1 MSEENKT
8 DSLADKVLSEN
19 LLTKEQFAD
28 LIPGKWSSHPK
39 ALKWQRIW
47 LFAIGLIPLI
57 ALVVFGIVKFPD
69 FRSWIDLIIHPGR
82 MVALFALAVSF
93 LVGVIGTAAL
103 VYLMGRSGVGNKDIG
118 QDRLEISRTIIA
130 VGSLLWLLPLAA
142 TFLPSIRGRG
152 SLIFLLNLLCFV
164 PLGIILLL
172 VLFGGRNAHRP
183 NTVLKRRKFWFAL
196 GSFLAAIGVL
206 SLLTDVH
213 AFIRRVDWLKSV
225 PLVQSGTLRL
235 ILLATLFPLSTIC
248 FSIWEIF
255 KKSVPAEE
263 AKTDDEPDAPIE
275 KKPWYR
281 RLWDF
286 FFGKKEEQTE
296 AVESYPKWVDT
307 LRNHIKGAV
316 VGIQVGEVEPLVGHD
331 VASVD
336 EKNSELALLM
346 GDIKPTTDQS
356 QFYLRL
362 KDAYCDRV
370 AGEKKHSEQ
379 GVESRHCYSPDI
391 ILQGDIGSGR
401 TEALVAAALYGA
413 LVRGQNVIFVA
424 NSQRLSELVVGKI
437 NTRLQSLLLQNYV
450 QCFQL
455 SSSPWEL
462 DETHRGLP
470 CIYVGTPGA
479 IEQHL
484 FDSPGLI
491 NDTISPY
498 QRRFVQETDL
508 LLFDDMTEL
517 DVEVRSHLVFII
529 DKLRLLYASEDIVPQ
544 FVFATCRLHKIGS
557 EKFIKR
563 LFDGIEDDFNYK
575 NLIVLRNR
583 PSEKG
588 WKLSIHTNFVT
599 TPEDVCKRVVIW
611 CVLNRLN
618 VLLYRKGVGHGFCV
632 DYKEQIKKELLKDK
646 SNPPPQDVLQN
657 ISDRLAVVSSLDG
670 SDAELERS
678 QSSDVGAVL
687 YFPELTGESC
697 MAIRLNLSGGEPVF
711 IRILECPETVSDFLP
726 GSIPL
731 LPNNTAVPLRNAH
744 LKSVIRFIPQ
754 GTPIKAVVWNNFGID
769 AGSARV
775 GGIHTKETETWIF
788 DKWRDDEDAFMVQE
802 RDSMMADTIDLSTL
816 PEMDGYDVIRTGDGQ
831 RLVFGKVEN
840 DDSIKKASHLL
851 WIKDPNNT
859 DSYIK
864 GLKTDIAHA
873 NVLTVAYD
881 GETYTIDDLV
891 SIGRGAEKKYRIV
904 ARMWNGNG
912 NDWEL
917 PIKTFSWEVEPVC
930 APTSVAPYDHLIE
943 FKLPLNRNRYR
954 SVSVAINGLCC
965 YNGRNGGSAT
975 GDFEYSVRYAGF
987 ALCPRM
993 PAVIDK
999 KIIAAYT
1006 QAMLVGKWTTSPDC
1020 GFSPVATHLF
1030 TAAFKRLLP
1039 DLPFFAT
1046 CPIFFTK
1053 DRQDAVAQAV
1063 MWVIE
1068 PINSGETAYP
1078 VLRDLFKSVLD
1089 SDGGDIMPSVI
1100 KMVRSMAEALKKIND
1115 IPSFVAYLRLLSG
1128 IAYNVDAFTKE
1139 SLATDL
1145 ADTLALLDSFEDRI
1159 KGTSVFPPIVQP
1171 LVPPSL
1177 RTTWMNAPRPVEDLQ
1192 GLPTGSWNESPV
1204 LSYEKNLELS
1214 EDKPGSEVCNWSF
1227 EGHRFEFRVGFANDK
1242 DNQEFVNTFMT
1253 WDERPVGGDNFDG
1266 RVYAEYGINDPY
1278 REYVRDVALKLKQK
1292 FDEQVA
1298 PSDDNRRRLAEF
1310 LLYFVQSGME
1320 YRHDPSNKRSDWPR
1334 FPSETLANG
1343 AGDCEDTSILYMEL
1357 LRHVGIDSAL
1367 FTVPRHACVGVDVPM
1382 SRTATGEDPVI
1393 YGWADKQYVYAE
1405 TAMSK
1410 GSQTVLGTDCKNSD
1424 GSSTVSPS
1432 SIQHVVPTP
1441 MEVGMSAVR
1450 ILNVCSTRS
1459 KATITVM
1466 AMEPSLVGSD
1476 VAVVCYARFNKYVF
1490 DEPAEGASVCIGGL
1504 ILPIKEKGIARA
1516 CDIQLDVSALV
1527 GKGAWWLDVF
1537 VCNPT
1542 TGETFGHFVGGELF
1556 S

>member
-1 MSEENKT
+1 MSEEEKT
-8 DSLADKVLSEN
+8 VSSASEVLSVD
-19 LLTKEQFAD
+19 LPTKEQFAD

-39 ALKWQRIW
+39 ALKRQRIW
-47 LFAIGLIPLI
+47 LFAIGLIPLV
-57 ALVVFGIVKFPD
+57 ALAVIGFVAFSD
-69 FRSWIDLIIHPGR
+69 FRSWIDLIVHPGR
-82 MVALFALAVSF
+82 TVGVIAFAVSF
-93 LVGVIGTAAL
+93 GVGVIGTVAL
-103 VYLMGRSGVGNKDIG
+103 VNLMGRSGVGNKDIG
-118 QDRLEISRTIIA
+118 QDSLEISKTIIV
-130 VGSLLWLLPLAA
+130 VGCLLWLLPLAA

-172 VLFGGRNAHRP
+172 VLFGGKTARRP
-183 NTVLKRRKFWFAL
+183 NMILKRRKFWFAL
-196 GSFLAAIGVL
+196 GSFLAALCVL

-213 AFIRRVDWLKSV
+213 ALIRCVDWLKSV
-225 PLVQSGTLRL
+225 PLVQAGTLRL

-248 FSIWEIF
+248 FAIWEVY
-255 KKSVPAEE
+255 KKSVPCEE
-263 AKTDDEPDAPIE
+263 AETEDEPETSVE

-286 FFGKKEEQTE
+286 FFGKKDDQPEETE
-296 AVESYPKWVDT
+296 RYPKWVDA
-307 LRNHIKGAV
+307 LRKHVKESATGL
-316 VGIQVGEVEPLVGHD
+316 QVGEVEPLVGHD
-331 VASVD
+331 VASIDD
-336 EKNSELALLM
+336 ENSELALLM

-356 QFYLRL
+356 KFYQRL

-370 AGEKKHSEQ
+370 AGVKKLTEH
-379 GVESRHCYSPDI
+379 GVDSLHCYSPDI
-391 ILQGDIGSGR
+391 IVQGDVGSGR
-401 TEALVAAALYGA
+401 TESLVAAALYGA
-413 LVRGQNVIFVA
+413 LVRGQNVVFVA
-424 NSQRLSELVVGKI
+424 NSQRLSELVVAKI
-437 NTRLQSLLLQNYV
+437 NARLQSLLVQNYV
-450 QCFQL
+450 QCFL
-455 SSSPWEL
+455 LTTSPWEL

-484 FDSPGLI
+484 FDSPERI
-491 NDTISPY
+491 NDKVSPH

-544 FVFATCRLHKIGS
+544 FVFATGRLHRIGS
-557 EKFIKR
+557 DKLIKR
-563 LFDGIEDDFNYK
+563 LFDGIEDDFNHQ
-575 NLIVLRNR
+575 NLVVLRNR
-583 PSEKG
+583 PAEKG
-588 WKLSIHTNFVT
+588 WKLSIHTNFVSA
-599 TPEDVCKRVVIW
+599 PEDVCKTVVKW

-618 VLLYRKGVGHGFCV
+618 VLLYRKGVGHGFCA
-632 DYKEQIKKELLKDK
+632 DYKEQIKSELLKDK
-646 SNPPPQDVLQN
+646 ANPPPQDVLQN

-697 MAIRLNLSGGEPVF
+697 MAIRLNLAGGEPIF
-711 IRILECPETVSDFLP
+711 IRILECPDTVSEFLP

-775 GGIHTKETETWIF
+775 GNILTRETETWIF
-788 DKWRDDEDAFMVQE
+788 DKWRDDQDAFMVQE
-802 RDSMMADTIDLSTL
+802 RDSAMADTIDLSTL

-840 DDSIKKASHLL
+840 DDSVKKESHLL
-851 WIKDPNNT
+851 WIKDEHKT
-859 DSYIK
+859 ESFIK
-864 GLKTDIAHA
+864 GLKTDLAHA
-873 NVLTVAYD
+873 NVMTAAYD
-881 GETYTIDDLV
+881 GETYTIDRL
-891 SIGRGAEKKYRIV
+891 IAIKQGGETKHRIL
-904 ARMWNGNG
+904 AKMWNGDG
-912 NDWEL
+912 TDWEL
-917 PIKTFSWEVEPVC
+917 PIKTISWDVESVC
-930 APTSVAPYDHLIE
+930 APTAVALHDHLVE
-943 FKLPLNRNRYR
+943 FKLPLTRNRYR
-954 SVSVAINGLCC
+954 SASVSIAGFCSF
-965 YNGRNGGSAT
+965 NGRKYGIADSVEF
-975 GDFEYSVRYAGF
+975 DYSVRYAGF
-987 ALCPRM
+987 ALCP
-993 PAVIDK
+993 AGIDQKVIG
-999 KIIAAYT
+999 AYT
-1006 QAMLVGKWTTSPDC
+1006 QSTLVGKWTTTPDC
-1020 GFSPVATHLF
+1020 GFSPVATHF
-1030 TAAFKRLLP
+1030 FAAAFKRLLP

-1078 VLRDLFKSVLD
+1078 VLKDVFTGAVK
-1089 SDGGDIMPSVI
+1089 GGGGAIMPSVI
-1100 KMVRSMAEALKKIND
+1100 KMVRAMAEALKKIND
-1115 IPSFVAYLRLLSG
+1115 VPSFVAYLRLLSG

-1139 SLATDL
+1139 ALLTDL

-1159 KGTSVFPPIVQP
+1159 KGTAVFPPIVQP

-1177 RTTWMNAPRPVEDLQ
+1177 RTTWMSAPRPVEDLQ
-1192 GLPTGSWNESPV
+1192 GLPTGSWNEFPV
-1204 LSYEKNLELS
+1204 LSYEKNLELN

-1227 EGHRFEFRVGFANDK
+1227 EGHSFEFRVGFANDK
-1242 DNQEFVNTFMT
+1242 DNQDFVNTFMT

-1441 MEVGMSAVR
+1441 MELGMSAAR

-1466 AMEPSLVGSD
+1466 AKEPSLVGAD
-1476 VAVVCYARFNKYVF
+1476 VVVVCYARFNKYVF
-1490 DEPAEGASVCIGGL
+1490 DEPADGASVCIGGQ
-1504 ILPIKEKGIARA
+1504 ILPIKEIGIARA
-1516 CDIQLDVSALV
+1516 CSISLDTSKIA
-1527 GKGAWWLDVF
+1527 GKGSWWLDVF
-1537 VCNPT
+1537 VCDPR

>member
-1 MSEENKT
+1 MSEEKET
-8 DSLADKVLSEN
+8 ASSATEVLSVD
-19 LLTKEQFAD
+19 LPTKEQFSE

-39 ALKWQRIW
+39 ALKRQRIW
-47 LFAIGLIPLI
+47 LFAIGLIPLV
-57 ALVVFGIVKFPD
+57 ALVVIGIVAFSD
-69 FRSWIDLIIHPGR
+69 FRSWIDLIVHPGR
-82 MVALFALAVSF
+82 TVAVIAFAVSF
-93 LVGVIGTAAL
+93 GVGVIGTVAL
-103 VYLMGRSGVGNKDIG
+103 VNLMGRSGVGNKDIG
-118 QDRLEISRTIIA
+118 QDSLEISKTIMV

-172 VLFGGRNAHRP
+172 VLFGGKTAPRP
-183 NTVLKRRKFWFAL
+183 NMVLKRRKFWFGL
-196 GSFLAAIGVL
+196 GTFLAALGVL

-213 AFIRRVDWLKSV
+213 ALIRRVDWLKSV
-225 PLVQSGTLRL
+225 PLVQAGTLRL

-255 KKSVPAEE
+255 KKSVPSEE
-263 AKTDDEPDAPIE
+263 VKTGDEPETPVE

-286 FFGKKEEQTE
+286 FFGKKEEE
-296 AVESYPKWVDT
+296 EEDSEGYPRWVDT
-307 LRNHIKGAV
+307 LRKHIKEAV

-331 VASVD
+331 VASID
-336 EKNSELALLM
+336 ENNTELALLM
-346 GDIKPTTDQS
+346 GDINPTTDQS
-356 QFYLRL
+356 LFYRRL

-370 AGEKKHSEQ
+370 AGVKKLTEH
-379 GVESRHCYSPDI
+379 GVDSLHCYSPDI

-401 TEALVAAALYGA
+401 TESFIAAALYGA
-413 LVRGQNVIFVA
+413 LVRGQNVIFVT

-437 NTRLQSLLLQNYV
+437 NVRLQSLLLQNYV

-455 SSSPWEL
+455 TASPWEL

-470 CIYVGTPGA
+470 CIYVGTPSA

-484 FDSPGLI
+484 FDSPGRV
-491 NDTISPY
+491 NDTVSPS

-517 DVEVRSHLVFII
+517 DVEVRAHLVFII

-557 EKFIKR
+557 DKFIKR
-563 LFDGIEDDFNYK
+563 LFDGIEDDFNHK

-583 PSEKG
+583 PAEKG
-588 WKLSIHTNFVT
+588 WKLSIHTNFVA
-599 TPEDVCKRVVIW
+599 TPEDVCKWVVKW
-611 CVLNRLN
+611 CMLNRLN
-618 VLLYRKGVGHGFCV
+618 VLLYRKGVGHGFCA
-632 DYKEQIKKELLKDK
+632 DYKEQIKKELLKDTE
-646 SNPPPQDVLQN
+646 NPPPQDVLQHL
-657 ISDRLAVVSSLDG
+657 SDRLAVVSSLDG

-697 MAIRLNLSGGEPVF
+697 MAIRLNLAGGEPIF
-711 IRILECPETVSDFLP
+711 IRILECPNTASEFLP

-744 LKSVIRFIPQ
+744 LRSVIRFIPQ

-775 GGIHTKETETWIF
+775 GSIQTRETETWIF
-788 DKWRDDEDAFMVQE
+788 DKWRDEQDAFMVQE
-802 RDSMMADTIDLSTL
+802 RDSVMAGKIDLSTL
-816 PEMDGYDVIRTGDGQ
+816 PEMDGYDIIRTADGQ

-840 DDSIKKASHLL
+840 DDSIKNESHLL
-851 WIKDPNNT
+851 WIKDENRT
-859 DSYIK
+859 ESFIK
-864 GLKTDIAHA
+864 GLKTDLAHA
-873 NVLTVAYD
+873 NVMTAAYD
-881 GETYTIDDLV
+881 GETYTIDRLV
-891 SIGRGAEKKYRIV
+891 TVKQGGETKHRIL
-904 ARMWNGNG
+904 AKMWNGDG
-912 NDWEL
+912 NDKEL
-917 PIKTFSWEVEPVC
+917 PIKTLSWEVEPVC
-930 APTSVAPYDHLIE
+930 APTAVALHDHLVE
-943 FKLPLNRNRYR
+943 FKLPLKRNRYR
-954 SVSVAINGLCC
+954 SASVSIAGFCSF
-965 YNGRNGGSAT
+965 NGRKYGLA
-975 GDFEYSVRYAGF
+975 DPVEFEYSVRYAGF
-987 ALCPRM
+987 ALCPAGID
-993 PAVIDK
+993 PKVIG
-999 KIIAAYT
+999 AYT
-1006 QAMLVGKWTTSPDC
+1006 QSTLVGKWTTSPDC

-1053 DRQDAVAQAV
+1053 DSPDAVAQAI

-1078 VLRDLFKSVLD
+1078 ILKDVFTGAVD
-1089 SDGGDIMPSVI
+1089 SNGGDIMPSVI
-1100 KMVRSMAEALKKIND
+1100 KMVRAMAEALKKIHD
-1115 IPSFVAYLRLLSG
+1115 APSFVAYLRLLSG
-1128 IAYNVDAFTKE
+1128 IAYNVDAFTQE
-1139 SLATDL
+1139 ALSMDL
-1145 ADTLALLDSFEDRI
+1145 EATLALLDSFEDRI
-1159 KGTSVFPPIVQP
+1159 KGTAVVPPIVQP
-1171 LVPPSL
+1171 PVPPSL
-1177 RTTWMNAPRPVEDLQ
+1177 RTTWMSAPRTKEDMQ
-1192 GLPTGSWNESPV
+1192 GLATGDWNETPV
-1204 LSYEKNLELS
+1204 LSYVKNLALDEKN
-1214 EDKPGSEVCNWSF
+1214 DGAEVCKWTF
-1227 EGHRFEFRVGFANDK
+1227 ESHKFEFRVGFADDN
-1242 DNQEFVNTFMT
+1242 DNQEFVRTFMT
-1253 WDERPVGGDNFDG
+1253 WDERAVGGDNFDG

-1278 REYVRDVALKLKQK
+1278 REYVRDVALKLKQL
-1292 FDEQVA
+1292 FDDTVA
-1298 PSDDNRRRLAEF
+1298 PSDDNKRRLAEF
-1310 LLYFVQSGME
+1310 LLYFVQSGMD

-1357 LRHVGIDSAL
+1357 LRHVGIENAL
-1367 FTVPRHACVGVDVPM
+1367 FTVPRHACVGVEVPM
-1382 SRTATGEDPVI
+1382 LRTATGEDPVI

-1410 GSQTVLGTDCKNSD
+1410 GHQVVLGTDCKNDD

-1441 MEVGMSAVR
+1441 MEVEMSAAR
-1450 ILNVCSTRS
+1450 ILNVCSSRS
-1459 KATITVM
+1459 KATVTVL
-1466 AMEPSLVGSD
+1466 AKDSSLVGSD

-1490 DEPAEGASVCIGGL
+1490 DEPADGASVCIGGL
-1504 ILPIKEKGIARA
+1504 ILPVKEAGIARA
-1516 CDIQLDVSALV
+1516 CSIPLDASKVS
-1527 GKGAWWLDVF
+1527 GKGSWWLDVF
-1537 VCNPT
+1537 VCDPQ
-1542 TGETFGHFVGGELF
+1542 TGDTLGHFVGGEVF